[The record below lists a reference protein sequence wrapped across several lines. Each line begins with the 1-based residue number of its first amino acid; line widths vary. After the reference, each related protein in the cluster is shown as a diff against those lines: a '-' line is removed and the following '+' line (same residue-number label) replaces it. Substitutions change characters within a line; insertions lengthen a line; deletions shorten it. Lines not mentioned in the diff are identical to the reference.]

1 MTIDPTLY
9 DRGEKV
15 LWWGKPDPRTYA
27 FRKAWY
33 SFLLGIP
40 FFGFAVFWTYMASA
54 GGVFAAFGIPFLL
67 IGLGM
72 LLSPIWHYVRGTR
85 VTYAL
90 TDRRA
95 VIDIA
100 GLMPRRIS
108 VPLKQ
113 VQFIDLRAGADG
125 SGDVYFREALSTSA
139 MSSRGSFVQRDGFIG
154 VPDVRRVEELL
165 RKAVDAGRDA

>member
-1 MTIDPTLY
+1 MTIDPTLP

-15 LWWGKPDPRTYA
+15 LWWGKPYPQTYA

-40 FFGFAVFWTYMASA
+40 FFGFAVFWTYMASR

-72 LLSPIWHYVRGTR
+72 LLSPIWHYVRGMR

-100 GLMPRRIS
+100 GFMPRRIS
-108 VPLKQ
+108 VPLNQ
-113 VQFIDLRAGADG
+113 IPFIDLRLGADG
-125 SGDVYFREALSTSA
+125 SGDVYFKETLST
-139 MSSRGSFVQRDGFIG
+139 MSTRGSWVQRDGFIA

-165 RKAVDAGRDA
+165 RKAVDSDRRG